1 MQIATTSDNSV
12 VGKVTYPPSHVGQN
26 ICWLQNKSLAVC
38 TALPS
43 IVNYELENVDVSLNE
58 TEATLLLFWTRPCC
72 DNSQL
77 GICSHAREF
86 AVFARDS
93 FCFSKEKVKIH
104 NLLNLSSIT

>member
-12 VGKVTYPPSHVGQN
+12 VRKVTYPPSHVGQN

-43 IVNYELENVDVSLNE
+43 IVNYELENVHVSLNE
-58 TEATLLLFWTRPCC
+58 TEATLLFWTVPCC

-77 GICSHAREF
+77 GICSH
-86 AVFARDS
+86 ARDS